1 MSGILLKP
9 FNGKFSIE
17 LSTVEKIERDV
28 HYWTFNMFNIKGELH
43 EVLQPDWI

>member
-28 HYWTFNMFNIKGELH
+28 HDQTFNIFNIKG
-43 EVLQPDWI
+43 